1 MLLAAM
7 LHLRYCFTDISGN
20 DCTRDAECG
29 TEAEMRDTEAW
40 GRVEEVV
47 AEAGAHGTVGV
58 SLIGPDGAT
67 WQHHGDRLFHPASTL
82 KIPVMVEIYRKI
94 DAGELSLD
102 EPWTLTDEVRVM
114 GSGVLNHMRAGAT
127 VALEDLIYLMISISD
142 NLATDVLI
150 TMAGLDA
157 IARAMSDLGMKRSK
171 IGATISAMFAGS
183 DAPMVAT
190 PNDYAS
196 AVRAIL
202 DGKAASAASC
212 AAMAAMLEK
221 QQNSRR
227 IARYLPQ
234 PSPNTVNPIR
244 WGSKTGTMR
253 GVCNEAGFIEGPNG
267 RLIIAVYT
275 ENYADMHTAE
285 QVIGEIARAAL
296 MDTGVVAPVWT
307 S

>member
-1 MLLAAM
+1 
-7 LHLRYCFTDISGN
+7 
-20 DCTRDAECG
+20 
-29 TEAEMRDTEAW
+29 MRDTQAW
-40 GRVEEVV
+40 GRVEETV
-47 AEAGAHGTVGV
+47 AAVGAYGTVGV

-67 WQHHGDRLFHPASTL
+67 WQHRGDRLFHPASTL
-82 KIPVMVEIYRKI
+82 KIPVMVAIYRKM

-102 EPWTLTDEVRVM
+102 APWILADEMRVM

-127 VALEDLIYLMISISD
+127 ITVEDLVYLMISISD
-142 NLATDVLI
+142 NLATDALI
-150 TMAGLDA
+150 AMAGLDG
-157 IARAMSDLGMKRSK
+157 IARAMADLGMKRSK

-190 PNDYAS
+190 PNDYAG

-202 DGKAASAASC
+202 DGKAASAAAC
-212 AAMAAMLEK
+212 AAMTVMLEK
-221 QQNSRR
+221 QQNGRR

-234 PSPNTVNPIR
+234 PSPHTVNPIR

-253 GVCNEAGFIEGPNG
+253 GVCNEAGFTEGPNG

-275 ENYADMHTAE
+275 EHYADTHIAE
-285 QVIGEIARAAL
+285 RVIGEIARAAL